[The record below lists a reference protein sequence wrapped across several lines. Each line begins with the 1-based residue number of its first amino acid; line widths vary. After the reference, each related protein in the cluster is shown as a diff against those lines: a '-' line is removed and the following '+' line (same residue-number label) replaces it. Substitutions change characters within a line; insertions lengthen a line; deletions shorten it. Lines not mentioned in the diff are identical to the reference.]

1 VEGVRKMTKFKD
13 FEDDHYFLKTRGGGV
28 YKTKKRPEDRSYG
41 NCPKYA
47 NGRNRVDFKEWLEIK
62 GEKRHSHSEVTSFG
76 KAANGKWY
84 GWSHRAI
91 HGFKAG
97 DDVTGDSLGKKVTY
111 PKAEDGTM
119 DFDNGEYEPD
129 FTIKDNKHAREVAK
143 TFADNVG

>member
-1 VEGVRKMTKFKD
+1 MTKFQK

-28 YKTKKRPEDRSYG
+28 FKTKTEPKDRTYR

-47 NGRNRVDFKEWLEIK
+47 NGRNRVDFKEWLGIE
-62 GEKRHSHSEVTSFG
+62 GEKRSKDSQVFSFG

-91 HGFKAG
+91 SGFKAG
-97 DDVTGDSLGKKVTY
+97 EDVTGDSLGKKVTY
-111 PKAEDGTM
+111 PKADDGTL
-119 DFDNGEYEPD
+119 DFDNGSYEKD
-129 FTIKDNKHAREVAK
+129 FTIRDDKHAREVAK